1 MSSWFVTFLIT
12 IYTHTCNIYCNSTN
26 TRLKHVRANTTNLN
40 SVHSKRL
47 YTNVHRRVVIEEAA
61 AVDEGAV
68 APEAEEGAA
77 AGQEPVADEKPAAE
91 EPAVDEEAAADEG
104 AVADEEA
111 AADEA
116 AAALCAEGQAV
127 KYTVQ
132 PSDTLGKIAKSL
144 GSGICDI
151 ASANQLANIDVIFPN
166 QTLTV
171 PVALAAADDAS
182 CIAPPSNATCVAGG
196 EDTAVVQAGDAFVT
210 IAAGLGISSAALQAA
225 NPGVDRFNLQA
236 GQVINVPVCTGATD
250 EIPAAAAEEVAAA
263 VAEASAS
270 GEVLANSSSP
280 TTKRSSVLRGRMR
293 GGSSALFQLTKG
305 STAENK

>member
-1 MSSWFVTFLIT
+1 MHYSNLLWLLVAEFAIALNPKFPQI
-12 IYTHTCNIYCNSTN
+12 
-26 TRLKHVRANTTNLN
+26 HVRANTTNLN

-47 YTNVHRRVVIEEAA
+47 YTNVHRRVVIEEAV

-77 AGQEPVADEKPAAE
+77 AGQEPVADEKPA
-91 EPAVDEEAAADEG
+91 VGEEAAADEG
-104 AVADEEA
+104 AVADGEA

-132 PSDTLGKIAKSL
+132 PADTLGKIAKSL

-171 PVALAAADDAS
+171 PVALAAADDTS

-236 GQVINVPVCTGATD
+236 GQVINVPVCTGAAD

-263 VAEASAS
+263 VAEASAA
-270 GEVLANSSSP
+270 GRCWRTRLRLLRRGARFCVGGCEEVAVLFSS
-280 TTKRSSVLRGRMR
+280 
-293 GGSSALFQLTKG
+293 
-305 STAENK
+305 